1 MLLVLGARGKHPL
14 SRVKNSPRRVSA
26 TPQRSICRGDAF
38 VYLCGDA
45 LCRRLSM
52 SIQLIVTGSSLRDP
66 RRNPSERVEL
76 FQHADAAIC
85 RAEAEAADAGRTYR
99 PQIEQDSDHLLEA
112 LSDGIDRD
120 ELLLHYQPKI
130 GVHSGTVVGVEAL
143 VRWQHPIR
151 GLLYSD
157 TFIALAE
164 QSGLMGRITLT
175 VLEQALRQI
184 RAWSEQRPNLT
195 VAVNISASNL
205 LDTGFPNQVSVLLDS
220 IGVRSSQLKLEIT
233 EDVLIAESVL
243 MTDPHRAR
251 RVLDE
256 LHRSGV
262 GISVDDYG
270 TGYSSLA
277 HLRAFPVAE
286 LKLDRSFVT
295 PSAASPR
302 SAAIVAS
309 TIALAHS
316 LGMVIV
322 AEGVETHDVHE
333 LLKTSGCDVL
343 QGFLVSRP
351 LPPAQLTEWLDA
363 QSRPHPRSNAAE
375 G

>member
-1 MLLVLGARGKHPL
+1 
-14 SRVKNSPRRVSA
+14 
-26 TPQRSICRGDAF
+26 
-38 VYLCGDA
+38 
-45 LCRRLSM
+45 M

-351 LPPAQLTEWLDA
+351 LPPAQLTEWLHA